1 MSDERVDKAWQKTGL
16 EKYSTAAILGT
27 LQHYGVSVD
36 EPGFT
41 AAAKEKFPLEIA
53 QDWHVAWKGTGQF
66 ARYPWAACTELWR
79 RVNPD
84 RLAPHEL
91 ALAVFELMRAL
102 KQLLEGSPNAP
113 VGPAF
118 EKVNGL
124 KAKVPLKEGVLA
136 PSFVGELTM
145 HMTEAMNDFN
155 QLGLDL
161 AKDGH
166 EEDAEAF
173 VKLEEFL
180 FPAWK
185 GITRAMMRAQQGEQV
200 QAAKDLEAIAR
211 DTTRQGDSRMSALDA
226 LIALDAQEPAKEIA
240 RALFED
246 GQKAKDLHLALAAG
260 ERLVSLMS
268 QSGDTQGMEELYGQ
282 LQALQQ
288 AHDAAHDHSHE

>member
-16 EKYSTAAILGT
+16 GKYSTGAILGT
-27 LQHYGVSVD
+27 LKHYGVAVD

-53 QDWHVAWKGTGQF
+53 QEWHAAWKGTGQF

-91 ALAVFELMRAL
+91 AIAVFDLMRAL
-102 KQLLEGSPNAP
+102 KQLLDGSPSAP

-118 EKVNGL
+118 EKVNEL
-124 KAKVPLKEGVLA
+124 KPKVPLKEGVPHPA
-136 PSFVGELTM
+136 FVGELTV
-145 HMTEAMNDFN
+145 HMAEAMNDFN
-155 QLGLDL
+155 QLGLEL

-173 VKLEEFL
+173 VQLEEFL

-185 GITRAMMRAQQGEQV
+185 GITRAMMRAQKGEQV

-226 LIALDAQEPAKEIA
+226 LISLDAQEPAKEIA
-240 RALFED
+240 QALFQD
-246 GQKAKDLHLALAAG
+246 GQRANDFHLALAAG
-260 ERLVSLMS
+260 ERLINLMN
-268 QSGDTQGMEELYGQ
+268 QAGDQQGMEELYGQ
-282 LQALQQ
+282 LQALQK